1 MEGITRRMS
10 MCLPIKRI
18 RQCTK
23 CKEYNSTTAN
33 LVSIIQEQ
41 NKTLEQQ
48 QRQLDFTKQYYQ
60 EQIRR
65 ILSAQ
70 QHESSTHDST
80 RETG

>member
-1 MEGITRRMS
+1 M
-10 MCLPIKRI
+10 
-18 RQCTK
+18 
-23 CKEYNSTTAN
+23 
-33 LVSIIQEQ
+33 SIIQEQ

>member
-1 MEGITRRMS
+1 MERITRRMS
-10 MCLPIKRI
+10 MCLPIKR
-18 RQCTK
+18 RCRK
-23 CKEYNSTTAN
+23 CKEYKSTTAN

-48 QRQLDFTKQYYQ
+48 QRQLDFTKRYYQ

>member
-1 MEGITRRMS
+1 MERITRRLQMY
-10 MCLPIKRI
+10 LPIKR
-18 RQCTK
+18 RCRK
-23 CKEYNSTTAN
+23 CKEYKSTTAN
-33 LVSIIQEQ
+33 LVSIIQQQ

-48 QRQLDFTKQYYQ
+48 QRQLEFTEQYYK

-80 RETG
+80 REIG